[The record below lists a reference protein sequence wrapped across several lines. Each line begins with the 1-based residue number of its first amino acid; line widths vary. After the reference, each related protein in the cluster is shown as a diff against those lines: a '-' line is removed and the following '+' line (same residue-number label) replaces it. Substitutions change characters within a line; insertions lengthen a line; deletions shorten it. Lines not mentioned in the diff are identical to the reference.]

1 MIIDTA
7 TFQALTLE
15 VEAQRAVHAR
25 FDALADE
32 ARQQF
37 DSCRR
42 ILARPH
48 AAAAAVARRLQG
60 PLASL
65 ATALTSAAAGA
76 YLVEQVLGEG
86 IRIAAVQ
93 EEVAIRE
100 QRRTQG
106 RNSAGGG
113 RHARPRGQ
121 RPGHLSLL
129 QGGGQ

>member
-25 FDALADE
+25 FDELAGE
-32 ARQQF
+32 ARQHL

-48 AAAAAVARRLQG
+48 AAAAAVARRLAG

-65 ATALTSAAAGA
+65 ATALKSAAAGA

-93 EEVAIRE
+93 EELAIRE
-100 QRRTQG
+100 QRTRG
-106 RNSAGGG
+106 RHSAGGG
-113 RHARPRGQ
+113 RHARPRAP
-121 RPGHLSLL
+121 RPRHLSLV
-129 QGGGQ
+129 QGGAQ